1 MPDIKPTDRVTFRA
15 VDMES
20 IPVGANPFLHDY
32 FSMGTQLV
40 RGWWAMHDGY
50 DSKDDPKSQFALR
63 HLYLYNSRSGQRV
76 RLEVHPEQPRTQQEI
91 LLRIQHLQ
99 AETATLLEE
108 LHALVDQ
115 TAET

>member
-1 MPDIKPTDRVTFRA
+1 MSDINPNDRVTFRA
-15 VDMES
+15 VEMES

-63 HLYLYNSRSGQRV
+63 HLYLYNERSGQRI
-76 RLEVHPEQPRTQQEI
+76 RLEILPQQPQTAAECLERVQRLTGEIDSLLQQ
-91 LLRIQHLQ
+91 LQ
-99 AETATLLEE
+99 Q
-108 LHALVDQ
+108 LVDKEVV
-115 TAET
+115 A